1 MKNPL
6 GEKKKITVS
15 PNTGPKGGNLKE
27 AINLQVFRQVISK
40 SLWYVG
46 WVSNRD
52 HHSKQVVHLAQN
64 SEVMKNGYYILSFL
78 VEIIPDN
85 LESEMSFFN

>member
-6 GEKKKITVS
+6 GKKNKITVS

-40 SLWYVG
+40 SLWCVG
-46 WVSNRD
+46 
-52 HHSKQVVHLAQN
+52 
-64 SEVMKNGYYILSFL
+64 
-78 VEIIPDN
+78 
-85 LESEMSFFN
+85 

>member
-6 GEKKKITVS
+6 GKKNKITVS

-40 SLWYVG
+40 RLSSGLLQV
-46 WVSNRD
+46 NRTACQ
-52 HHSKQVVHLAQN
+52 K
-64 SEVMKNGYYILSFL
+64 
-78 VEIIPDN
+78 
-85 LESEMSFFN
+85 